1 MWFSRCQSML
11 AIKAT
16 QKDQDDLTRIIRYFV
31 LQFSHQSRLAI
42 HKHTS
47 FGCPQFW
54 VGTNPLIYSLIFGCG
69 AITVPQ
75 RQSCTTWRHGQFE
88 ATRGQPVCYKRP
100 RGDAQAICS
109 LFISYMVMTQ
119 SWLIPR
125 IFQIKNQPVPKPSH
139 VWAPSDGGI
148 PHQVPQ
154 LQAQPPN
161 FRQCTLPPRESSL
174 GCEGFG
180 FSLMWFFSFC
190 VLTI

>member
-109 LFISYMVMTQ
+109 LFITVMTYTQ
-119 SWLIPR
+119 NFPNKKPTSSQTITCLSPKWRGHPIPGTTATSSAPKLSAVHTATKRVKPGLRMIR
-125 IFQIKNQPVPKPSH
+125 IQPDV
-139 VWAPSDGGI
+139 I
-148 PHQVPQ
+148 
-154 LQAQPPN
+154 
-161 FRQCTLPPRESSL
+161 
-174 GCEGFG
+174 
-180 FSLMWFFSFC
+180 FSLLRFDHLGIW
-190 VLTI
+190 